1 VKFHLIRLGSRPL
14 LAVPCG
20 KHSLWGAAIDC
31 YPAHTGKKRLVR
43 KLLHGLAGIG
53 LIRCVFPARELS
65 LPGVGKV
72 DFEAWV
78 ALLCE
83 QLHLAELQPVLVWP
97 ADPLRGRVYMYL
109 LNKDGEKVGFCK
121 LGLDAKNNALIKREQ
136 QALEHL
142 QSMELK
148 LSRVPNLLAHG
159 NLNGEM
165 GDGAYLVVEM
175 TPADTRNI
183 DWQCNAAIE
192 ANIAEYAGSGRMI
205 ERAEIKSLS
214 WWPNVTR
221 RFAGRSALMAEINVA
236 VDQGIEVCLA
246 HGDLNCTN
254 VLLSGTNDQVWLL
267 DWEQSD
273 ASAPILTDHV
283 CMAVD
288 KLWLA
293 NAQDASG
300 NLMKFRDTFRYEDD
314 SKKRGQIIMALAYLS
329 AAGFPPALAMI
340 EAMYAEGS

>member
-1 VKFHLIRLGSRPL
+1 MIKLGSRPL

-20 KHSLWGAAIDC
+20 EHSLWSAAIDC

-43 KLLHGLAGIG
+43 KLLHGLAGVG
-53 LIRCVFPARELS
+53 LIRWAFPARNLS
-65 LPGVGKV
+65 LPGLGGV

-78 ALLCE
+78 AVLCE
-83 QLHLAELQPVLVWP
+83 QLHVAELQPVLVWP
-97 ADPLRGRVYMYL
+97 ADPLRGRVYMSL
-109 LNKDGEKVGFCK
+109 LNKQGEKVGFCK
-121 LGLDAKNNALIKREQ
+121 LGLDDKNNALIERER

-148 LSRVPNLLAHG
+148 LSRIPKLLAHG
-159 NLNGEM
+159 NLDEKMNG
-165 GDGAYLVVEM
+165 GAYLVVEI
-175 TPADTRNI
+175 TPANTGNI
-183 DWQCNAAIE
+183 DWQSDASIE

-205 ERAEIKSLS
+205 DRAEIESLS
-214 WWPNVTR
+214 WWPGVTR
-221 RFAGRSALMAEINVA
+221 RFANHSVLMDEINAA

-254 VLLSGTNDQVWLL
+254 VLLSKTNDQVWLL

-273 ASAPILTDHV
+273 TNAPILTDHV

-300 NLMKFRDTFRYEDD
+300 NLKKFKDTFTYENDA
-314 SKKRGQIIMALAYLS
+314 KKRAQIIMALAYLS

-340 EAMYAEGS
+340 DAMYAEGS

>member
-1 VKFHLIRLGSRPL
+1 MKFHLIKLGSRPL

-20 KHSLWGAAIDC
+20 KHSLWGVAIDC

-43 KLLHGLAGIG
+43 KLLHGLAGVG
-53 LIRCVFPARELS
+53 LIRWAFPARNLS
-65 LPGVGKV
+65 LPGVEAL

-83 QLHLAELQPVLVWP
+83 QLHVAELQPVLVWP

-109 LNKDGEKVGFCK
+109 LNKKGEKVGFCK
-121 LGLDAKNNALIKREQ
+121 LGLDARNNALIERER

-148 LSRVPNLLAHG
+148 LSRIPKLLAHG
-159 NLNGEM
+159 NLDGEM
-165 GDGAYLVVEM
+165 VGGNYLVVEI
-175 TPADTRNI
+175 TPANTRNI
-183 DWQCNAAIE
+183 DWQSDASIE
-192 ANIAEYAGSGRMI
+192 ANIAEYAGSGRI
-205 ERAEIKSLS
+205 IDRAEIESLS
-214 WWPNVTR
+214 WWPGVTR
-221 RFAGRSALMAEINVA
+221 RFANHSVLMDEINA
-236 VDQGIEVCLA
+236 ALDQGIEVCLA

-254 VLLSGTNDQVWLL
+254 VLLSKPNDQVWLL

-273 ASAPILTDHV
+273 ASAPMLTDQV

-300 NLMKFRDTFRYEDD
+300 TLKKFKDTFTYENDA
-314 SKKRGQIIMALAYLS
+314 KKRAQIIMALAYLS

-340 EAMYAEGS
+340 DAIYAEGS

>member
-1 VKFHLIRLGSRPL
+1 LIRLGSRPL

>member
-1 VKFHLIRLGSRPL
+1 MKFHLIKLGSRPL

-20 KHSLWGAAIDC
+20 KDSLWSAAIDC
-31 YPAHTGKKRLVR
+31 YPAHTSKKRLVR
-43 KLLHGLAGIG
+43 RLLHGLAGVG
-53 LIRCVFPARELS
+53 LIRWAFPARNLS
-65 LPGVGKV
+65 LPGLGDV

-78 ALLCE
+78 AVLCE
-83 QLHLAELQPVLVWP
+83 QLHVAELQPVLVWP

-109 LNKDGEKVGFCK
+109 LNKQGEKVGFCK
-121 LGLDAKNNALIKREQ
+121 LGLDARNNALIERER

-148 LSRVPNLLAHG
+148 LSRIPKLLAHG
-159 NLNGEM
+159 NLDGEM
-165 GDGAYLVVEM
+165 NGGNYLVVEI
-175 TPADTRNI
+175 TPAKTRNI
-183 DWQCNAAIE
+183 DWQSDASIE

-205 ERAEIKSLS
+205 DRAEIESLS
-214 WWPNVTR
+214 WWPGVTR
-221 RFAGRSALMAEINVA
+221 RFANHSVLMDEINTA

-254 VLLSGTNDQVWLL
+254 VLMSKTNDQVWLL

-288 KLWLA
+288 KLWLT

-300 NLMKFRDTFRYEDD
+300 NLKKFRDTFMYENDT
-314 SKKRGQIIMALAYLS
+314 KKRAQIIMALAYLS

-340 EAMYAEGS
+340 DAMYAEGS

>member
-1 VKFHLIRLGSRPL
+1 LIRLGSRPL

-214 WWPNVTR
+214 WWPEVTR

>member
-1 VKFHLIRLGSRPL
+1 MKFHLIRLGARPL
-14 LAVPCG
+14 LAVPCV
-20 KHSLWGAAIDC
+20 KDSLWSAAIDC
-31 YPAHTGKKRLVR
+31 YPAHTDKKRLVR
-43 KLLHGLAGIG
+43 KLLHGLAGVG
-53 LIRCVFPARELS
+53 LSRWVFPARELS

-72 DFEAWV
+72 DFEAWL

-109 LNKDGEKVGFCK
+109 LNKQGEKVGFCK
-121 LGLDAKNNALIKREQ
+121 LGLDDKNNALIERER

-148 LSRVPNLLAHG
+148 LSRIPKLLAHG
-159 NLNGEM
+159 NLDGEM
-165 GDGAYLVVEM
+165 NGGNYLVVEI
-175 TPADTRNI
+175 TPTNTRNI
-183 DWQCNAAIE
+183 DWQSDASIE

-205 ERAEIKSLS
+205 DRAEIESLS
-214 WWPNVTR
+214 WWPEVTR
-221 RFAGRSALMAEINVA
+221 RFANHSVLMDEINTA

-254 VLLSGTNDQVWLL
+254 VLLSKTNDQVWLL

-273 ASAPILTDHV
+273 VSAPILTDQICV
-283 CMAVD
+283 VVD

-300 NLMKFRDTFRYEDD
+300 NLKNFKDTFTYENDA
-314 SKKRGQIIMALAYLS
+314 KKRAQIIMALAYLS

-340 EAMYAEGS
+340 DAMYAEGS

>member
-1 VKFHLIRLGSRPL
+1 MKFHLIKLGSRPL

-20 KHSLWGAAIDC
+20 KHSLWGVAIDC

-43 KLLHGLAGIG
+43 KILHGLAGVG
-53 LIRCVFPARELS
+53 LIRWVFPARELS

-72 DFEAWV
+72 DFEAWMG
-78 ALLCE
+78 LLCE
-83 QLHLAELQPVLVWP
+83 QLHLVELQPVLVWP

-109 LNKDGEKVGFCK
+109 LNKQGEKVGFCK

-183 DWQCNAAIE
+183 DWRSDASIE

-205 ERAEIKSLS
+205 ERAEIESLS

-221 RFAGRSALMAEINVA
+221 QFAGHSGLVDEINAV

-254 VLLSGTNDQVWLL
+254 VLLSKTNDQVWLL

-300 NLMKFRDTFRYEDD
+300 NLNKFRDTFRYEDD

-340 EAMYAEGS
+340 DAMYPNA

>member
-1 VKFHLIRLGSRPL
+1 VKFHLIKLGSRPL

-43 KLLHGLAGIG
+43 KVLHGLAGIG

-65 LPGVGKV
+65 LPGVGHV

-83 QLHLAELQPVLVWP
+83 QLHVAELQPVLVWP

-109 LNKDGEKVGFCK
+109 LNKEGEKVGFCK

-165 GDGAYLVVEM
+165 GDGAYLVVEI
-175 TPADTRNI
+175 TPSNARNI
-183 DWQCNAAIE
+183 DWSSDASIE

-205 ERAEIKSLS
+205 ESGEIKSLS

-221 RFAGRSALMAEINVA
+221 QFAGHSGLMDEINAV

-254 VLLSGTNDQVWLL
+254 VLLSETNDQVWLL

-300 NLMKFRDTFRYEDD
+300 NLNKFRDTFRYEDD

-340 EAMYAEGS
+340 EAIYAEGS

>member
-1 VKFHLIRLGSRPL
+1 MKFHLIKLGSRPL

-43 KLLHGLAGIG
+43 KVLHGLAGIG

-65 LPGVGKV
+65 LPGVGDI
-72 DFEAWV
+72 DFEAWM

-83 QLHLAELQPVLVWP
+83 QLHVAELQPVLVWP

-109 LNKDGEKVGFCK
+109 LNKKGEKVGFCK
-121 LGLDAKNNALIKREQ
+121 FGLDAKNNALIKRER

-165 GDGAYLVVEM
+165 VDGAYLVVEM

-183 DWQCNAAIE
+183 DWQSDSAIE
-192 ANIAEYAGSGRMI
+192 ANIAEYAGSSRMI
-205 ERAEIKSLS
+205 ERDEIESLS

-221 RFAGRSALMAEINVA
+221 QFAG
-236 VDQGIEVCLA
+236 
-246 HGDLNCTN
+246 H
-254 VLLSGTNDQVWLL
+254 
-267 DWEQSD
+267 
-273 ASAPILTDHV
+273 
-283 CMAVD
+283 
-288 KLWLA
+288 
-293 NAQDASG
+293 
-300 NLMKFRDTFRYEDD
+300 
-314 SKKRGQIIMALAYLS
+314 
-329 AAGFPPALAMI
+329 
-340 EAMYAEGS
+340 